1 MYKVYSTCSINSG
14 QLVTVHAAVIHSRPL
29 VSFHMHNDIWSCTQS
44 SIRNGLLDMLY
55 ASIVSYR
62 KWYCELLAAAI
73 TVAVEERLPH
83 TEYRLSGRTE
93 MSGTGKQ

>member
-1 MYKVYSTCSINSG
+1 MVYLICCT
-14 QLVTVHAAVIHSRPL
+14 LVLLAIG
-29 VSFHMHNDIWSCTQS
+29 
-44 SIRNGLLDMLY
+44 NG
-55 ASIVSYR
+55 I
-62 KWYCELLAAAI
+62 ELLAAAI

>member
-1 MYKVYSTCSINSG
+1 
-14 QLVTVHAAVIHSRPL
+14 
-29 VSFHMHNDIWSCTQS
+29 
-44 SIRNGLLDMLY
+44 MLY

-62 KWYCELLAAAI
+62 KWYSELLATVI